1 MEKKDFPMTN
11 VPGRGFT
18 LIEVLITLII
28 IAIGVLGLAALQ
40 GRSHLS
46 AVESAQRAQAVAL
59 INDMASRININ
70 RDDVEAYATV
80 TPLGTGADDEGDDC
94 GVMAFGRERD
104 QCEWSALLRG
114 AAEQRDGK
122 GTGAMIGARGCIEVI
137 QTANPA
143 ATICRPA
150 IVRITTAWQGLVES
164 SAPTLSCGEG
174 DYGDDALRRAVA
186 TEVVIGLPK
195 CI

>member
-1 MEKKDFPMTN
+1 MTKTH
-11 VPGRGFT
+11 RRQRAFT
-18 LIEVLITLII
+18 LIEVLITLVI

-70 RDDVEAYATV
+70 RAHAEEYGTV
-80 TPLGTGADDEGDDC
+80 TPLGTGTADADC
-94 GVMAFGRERD
+94 TALAAGAARD
-104 QCEWSALLRG
+104 QCEWGELLKG
-114 AAEQRDGK
+114 AAEVRGSTK
-122 GTGAMIGARGCIEVI
+122 TGAMIGARGCIEVV
-137 QTANPA
+137 QTADPA
-143 ATICRPA
+143 ATVCRPA

-174 DYGDDALRRAVA
+174 DYGDDDTLRRAVA

>member
-1 MEKKDFPMTN
+1 MSTTN
-11 VPGRGFT
+11 SRPQGFT
-18 LIEVLITLII
+18 LIEVLITLVI

-46 AVESAQRAQAVAL
+46 AAESAQRAQAVAL

-70 RDDVEAYATV
+70 RADVENYVTA
-80 TPLGTGADDEGDDC
+80 TPLGTGTADADC
-94 GVMAFGRERD
+94 TLLAPGKDRD
-104 QCEWSALLRG
+104 QCEWSELLKG
-114 AAEQRDGK
+114 AAEERGATK
-122 GTGAMIGARGCIEVI
+122 TGAMIGAKGCVEVV

-143 ATICRPA
+143 PTICRPA

-164 SAPTLSCGEG
+164 AAPALTCGKG
-174 DYGDDALRRAVA
+174 AYGDDTLRRAVA
-186 TEVVIGLPK
+186 TQVIVGLPR

>member
-1 MEKKDFPMTN
+1 MNKQAHREQ
-11 VPGRGFT
+11 GFT
-18 LIEVLITLII
+18 LIEVLITLVI

-70 RDDVEAYATV
+70 RDEVEAYATAV
-80 TPLGTGADDEGDDC
+80 PLGTGTADADC
-94 GVMAFGRERD
+94 TALAYGRERD
-104 QCEWSALLRG
+104 QCEWSQSLKG
-114 AAEQRDGK
+114 AAEQRGATK
-122 GTGAMIGARGCIEVI
+122 TGAMIGARGCVEVI
-137 QTANPA
+137 QTADP
-143 ATICRPA
+143 TPTVCRPA

-164 SAPTLSCGEG
+164 ATPSLTCGQG
-174 DYGDDALRRAVA
+174 GYGDDTLRRAVA
-186 TEVVIGLPK
+186 TEVVIGLPR